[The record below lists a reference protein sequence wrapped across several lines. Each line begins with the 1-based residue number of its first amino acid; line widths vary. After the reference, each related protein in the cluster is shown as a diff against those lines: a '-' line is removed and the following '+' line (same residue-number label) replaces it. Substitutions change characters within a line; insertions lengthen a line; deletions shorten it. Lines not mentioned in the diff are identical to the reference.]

1 MPMTPAASPL
11 VAILAYHKIGEPP
24 ADGWYTWSYV
34 PTEVFEQQLAYLAAN
49 DWTVID
55 LPTLLR
61 GLDAPETLPARAAL
75 ITFDDGYRN
84 NLTEALPVLQRFG
97 YPAVIFVPTGL
108 VGGYNAFDADIQ
120 YEPKEDLC
128 TWDELRE
135 LARNGVAV
143 ESHSVGHPHFSE
155 LDADKQIAEIRQSSE
170 SLAANLG
177 QPATMFSFPYGD
189 EGPDPAHTEQLLI
202 EAGYQAACL
211 YLGGPFRASQASRYH
226 LSRVPI
232 GPDTDMRAVL
242 EEVPAAG

>member
-1 MPMTPAASPL
+1 MTPTASPL

-24 ADGWYTWSYV
+24 ADGWPTWSYV
-34 PTEVFEQQLAYLAAN
+34 PTEVFEQQLGYLAAN

-55 LPTLLR
+55 LAALLR

-120 YEPKEDLC
+120 YEPKEGLC
-128 TWDELRE
+128 TWAELRE
-135 LARNGVAV
+135 LASHGVAV
-143 ESHSVGHPHFSE
+143 ESHSVGHYHFSE
-155 LDADKQIAEIRQSSE
+155 LDAENQVSEIEQSSS
-170 SLAANLG
+170 SLAANMG
-177 QPATMFSFPYGD
+177 QPATVFSFPYGD
-189 EGPDPAHTEQLLI
+189 EGPDPAHTEQLLRA
-202 EAGYQAACL
+202 AGYRAACL
-211 YLGGPFRASQASRYH
+211 YLGGPFRASEASRYH

-232 GPDTDMRAVL
+232 GPDTDMQAAL
-242 EEVPAAG
+242 AEVPAAG

>member
-1 MPMTPAASPL
+1 MSAPASPI

-34 PTEVFEQQLAYLAAN
+34 PTEVFEQQLNYLAAN

-61 GLDAPETLPARAAL
+61 GLDEPASLPARAAL

-84 NLTEALPVLQRFG
+84 NLTEALPVLQRLG
-97 YPAVIFVPTGL
+97 YPAVLFVPTAL

-120 YEPKEDLC
+120 YEPREELC
-128 TWDELRE
+128 TWDELRA
-135 LARNGVAV
+135 LARQGVAI

-155 LDADKQIAEIRQSSE
+155 LDAAEQVAEIKQSSE
-170 SLAANLG
+170 SLAANMG
-177 QPATMFSFPYGD
+177 QPATVFSFPYGD

-202 EAGYQAACL
+202 AAGYQAACL
-211 YLGGPFRASQASRYH
+211 YLGGPFRVSQASRYH

-232 GPDTDMRAVL
+232 GPDTDMRAAL
-242 EEVPAAG
+242 EVS